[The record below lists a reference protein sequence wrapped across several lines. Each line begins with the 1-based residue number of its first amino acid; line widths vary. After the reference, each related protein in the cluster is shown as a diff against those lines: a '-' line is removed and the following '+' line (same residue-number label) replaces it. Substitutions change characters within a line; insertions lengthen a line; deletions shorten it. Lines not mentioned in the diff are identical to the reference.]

1 MNDQQQSR
9 ADALTD
15 EHIATLKL
23 AARAV
28 TPQDID
34 GAERIESRP
43 DGSYITC
50 PACEGEGCIPFES
63 DYCNYDHL
71 AIGVQFYGVGTEP
84 GAAEAYFRAAKP
96 ATILALLDRL
106 DRAESALAA
115 PPEWAADRAHVASL
129 GKPVVGIE
137 SRRHR
142 ALRDLLDALAEVIPE
157 GCTPTDARMLRE
169 ANHALAAEND
179 ALRCAL
185 RPFARVVS
193 TDKLSWAMVEYCVR
207 GDPEKQT
214 FQAPQMQRAFN
225 RAADIL
231 RAESSQ
237 PAAPPIVSAPASD
250 ARECLMD
257 VVSHHHD
264 FVTACKSIKGELHA
278 CGAHDSAAYWQ
289 KQIDVLDR
297 MKAQAERALATSVNE
312 TGAEGPAIELLRKFM
327 EYRDSD
333 YVPNVLFDCARTIID
348 NAMAAAAPADE
359 RASGMPDE
367 VRDSMMDSQYL
378 AGVTAGWNA
387 ANADDPN
394 AALKKIHDAYSG
406 YLNPLRDWQKAGR
419 PGAPATPAM
428 ADERAECIAW
438 ANANGFPK
446 YHESMCA
453 AWEERA
459 RRAAASPAAEVVR
472 LQHVATA
479 EGGGK
484 LRWMTGRRPRDC
496 ELYAMPDGGRA
507 PATLYTAPQPAQ
519 ADAPARIEALRK
531 GLFEA
536 RDAMRVMSNWAKKSD
551 PAGHSWAVRM
561 MDRASA
567 VLNGESSTAQ
577 ADALGEEAYVAKRMT
592 ETLATV
598 YTTIIG
604 DDEVDTD
611 DGLNAIERVVR
622 AAQVLRLEVDLYR
635 AQADAPAEAREPIA
649 WVTDDDRAI
658 TAAQKQRA
666 LADGGAT
673 ASSVR
678 PYSIP
683 CYAVSAPADAG
694 EARLTDAARDMLA
707 ERRRQVEA
715 EGWTPEHDDQYQHGA
730 IALAAACYAANAG
743 GVAWADPLPSF
754 WPWMHNWWKPT
765 TPRRDLV
772 KAGALI
778 LAELERLDRAALLN
792 GADHDQ

>member
-1 MNDQQQSR
+1 MNDQQQIR

-63 DYCNYDHL
+63 DYCNYDHV

-106 DRAESALAA
+106 ERAESALAA
-115 PPEWAADRAHVASL
+115 PP
-129 GKPVVGIE
+129 
-137 SRRHR
+137 
-142 ALRDLLDALAEVIPE
+142 
-157 GCTPTDARMLRE
+157 
-169 ANHALAAEND
+169 
-179 ALRCAL
+179 
-185 RPFARVVS
+185 
-193 TDKLSWAMVEYCVR
+193 VE
-207 GDPEKQT
+207 
-214 FQAPQMQRAFN
+214 
-225 RAADIL
+225 
-231 RAESSQ
+231 Q
-237 PAAPPIVSAPASD
+237 P
-250 ARECLMD
+250 
-257 VVSHHHD
+257 
-264 FVTACKSIKGELHA
+264 
-278 CGAHDSAAYWQ
+278 
-289 KQIDVLDR
+289 
-297 MKAQAERALATSVNE
+297 
-312 TGAEGPAIELLRKFM
+312 
-327 EYRDSD
+327 
-333 YVPNVLFDCARTIID
+333 
-348 NAMAAAAPADE
+348 AAAPADE
-359 RASGMPDE
+359 RAAFVKVIGYERPDTDG
-367 VRDSMMDSQYL
+367 VAQDAWDSQRATWL
-378 AGVTAGWNA
+378 E
-387 ANADDPN
+387 
-394 AALKKIHDAYSG
+394 ALEYA
-406 YLNPLRDWQKAGR
+406 
-419 PGAPATPAM
+419 
-428 ADERAECIAW
+428 
-438 ANANGFPK
+438 
-446 YHESMCA
+446 
-453 AWEERA
+453 
-459 RRAAASPAAEVVR
+459 RAAASPAAEAVALTDEGIIQLFEEKADVDLEVYHGIAASTVLSFAR
-472 LQHVATA
+472 ALLAAPQPAQAASPAAERVTDALQALSADVHTLGDGWANDEAMIGLAKKYLQVEPKPASPELSLWRDFVLLAVTDAAPQPAQAASPAAVIPAGWMLVPKHRGTKPLSELIIAASLACVENRLMDDDDRHELAQYADQLQHTPTVSLA
-479 EGGGK
+479 EK
-484 LRWMTGRRPRDC
+484 PIAWVRKHLDTGELSGDWLWDDVIEQCRKDSGVWFPLGVLGARPALPEEPAAIHQVIHQVWVEETSSWADVTPAYYAERQPSNRRRV
-496 ELYAMPDGGRA
+496 Y
-507 PATLYTAPQPAQ
+507 YAPQPAQ
-519 ADAPARIEALRK
+519 ADAPAETRAKSISDEMMDLADRLGSEWKDVDPRAWQHLLVYAPAEAFPYQK
-531 GLFEA
+531 TFNAIAAATSVEGGHVSISVKAF
-536 RDAMRVMSNWAKKSD
+536 RDAF
-551 PAGHSWAVRM
+551 GGAV
-561 MDRASA
+561 
-567 VLNGESSTAQ
+567 
-577 ADALGEEAYVAKRMT
+577 
-592 ETLATV
+592 
-598 YTTIIG
+598 
-604 DDEVDTD
+604 
-611 DGLNAIERVVR
+611 
-622 AAQVLRLEVDLYR
+622 
-635 AQADAPAEAREPIA
+635 AEAREPIA

>member
-63 DYCNYDHL
+63 DYCNYDHV

-106 DRAESALAA
+106 ERAESALAA
-115 PPEWAADRAHVASL
+115 PP
-129 GKPVVGIE
+129 
-137 SRRHR
+137 
-142 ALRDLLDALAEVIPE
+142 
-157 GCTPTDARMLRE
+157 
-169 ANHALAAEND
+169 
-179 ALRCAL
+179 
-185 RPFARVVS
+185 
-193 TDKLSWAMVEYCVR
+193 VE
-207 GDPEKQT
+207 
-214 FQAPQMQRAFN
+214 
-225 RAADIL
+225 
-231 RAESSQ
+231 Q
-237 PAAPPIVSAPASD
+237 P
-250 ARECLMD
+250 
-257 VVSHHHD
+257 
-264 FVTACKSIKGELHA
+264 
-278 CGAHDSAAYWQ
+278 
-289 KQIDVLDR
+289 
-297 MKAQAERALATSVNE
+297 
-312 TGAEGPAIELLRKFM
+312 
-327 EYRDSD
+327 
-333 YVPNVLFDCARTIID
+333 
-348 NAMAAAAPADE
+348 AAAPADE
-359 RASGMPDE
+359 RAALPQIPDLVKATAWLTMCLRTELSRLDDTTHKALDE
-367 VRDSMMDSQYL
+367 VEAQLSCVR
-378 AGVTAGWNA
+378 AITN
-387 ANADDPN
+387 
-394 AALKKIHDAYSG
+394 
-406 YLNPLRDWQKAGR
+406 
-419 PGAPATPAM
+419 GAIDYEAMVPA
-428 ADERAECIAW
+428 
-438 ANANGFPK
+438 
-446 YHESMCA
+446 
-453 AWEERA
+453 
-459 RRAAASPAAEVVR
+459 RAAASPAAEEDPYNTWWKETLKHGHANGPWSATNVNRYRAIPDGWMLVPKHHGTKPLAELIIAASLACVENR
-472 LQHVATA
+472 LMEDDDRHELAQFADQLQSMPSEATV
-479 EGGGK
+479 
-484 LRWMTGRRPRDC
+484 TTTRPRWTRNEIDGLLDDADRLSRHPGKASGTIFDC
-496 ELYAMPDGGRA
+496 ACVIRELLA
-507 PATLYTAPQPAQ
+507 APQPAQ
-519 ADAPARIEALRK
+519 ADAPLRIEALRK

-536 RDAMRVMSNWAKKSD
+536 RDAMRVMSNWVKKSD

-567 VLNGESSTAQ
+567 VLNGE
-577 ADALGEEAYVAKRMT
+577 ADA
-592 ETLATV
+592 
-598 YTTIIG
+598 
-604 DDEVDTD
+604 
-611 DGLNAIERVVR
+611 
-622 AAQVLRLEVDLYR
+622 
-635 AQADAPAEAREPIA
+635 AQADAPAEARAKSISDEMMDLADRLGSEWKDGDPRAWQHLLVYAPAEAFPYQKTFNAIAAATSVEGGHVSISVKAFRDAFGGAVAEAREPIA

>member
-1 MNDQQQSR
+1 MNDQQQNR

-63 DYCNYDHL
+63 DYCNYDHV

-96 ATILALLDRL
+96 ATILALLERL
-106 DRAESALAA
+106 ERLERAESALAA
-115 PPEWAADRAHVASL
+115 PP
-129 GKPVVGIE
+129 
-137 SRRHR
+137 
-142 ALRDLLDALAEVIPE
+142 
-157 GCTPTDARMLRE
+157 
-169 ANHALAAEND
+169 
-179 ALRCAL
+179 
-185 RPFARVVS
+185 
-193 TDKLSWAMVEYCVR
+193 VE
-207 GDPEKQT
+207 
-214 FQAPQMQRAFN
+214 
-225 RAADIL
+225 
-231 RAESSQ
+231 Q

-312 TGAEGPAIELLRKFM
+312 TGAEGPAIKLLREFM

-333 YVPNVLFDCARTIID
+333 YVPNVLFDRARTIID

-359 RASGMPDE
+359 RAPFDLTDMEWLSVFERVSATIPNVFGGYMK
-367 VRDSMMDSQYL
+367 VR
-378 AGVTAGWNA
+378 A
-387 ANADDPN
+387 AFARE
-394 AALKKIHDAYSG
+394 AIKL
-406 YLNPLRDWQKAGR
+406 
-419 PGAPATPAM
+419 
-428 ADERAECIAW
+428 ADEA
-438 ANANGFPK
+438 
-446 YHESMCA
+446 
-453 AWEERA
+453 
-459 RRAAASPAAEVVR
+459 RAAASPTAEVVR
-472 LQHVATA
+472 LEHVATA
-479 EGGGK
+479 EDGGK

-496 ELYAMPDGGRA
+496 ELYARPDGGRV
-507 PATLYTAPQPAQ
+507 PATLYATPQP
-519 ADAPARIEALRK
+519 
-531 GLFEA
+531 
-536 RDAMRVMSNWAKKSD
+536 
-551 PAGHSWAVRM
+551 
-561 MDRASA
+561 
-567 VLNGESSTAQ
+567 
-577 ADALGEEAYVAKRMT
+577 
-592 ETLATV
+592 
-598 YTTIIG
+598 
-604 DDEVDTD
+604 
-611 DGLNAIERVVR
+611 
-622 AAQVLRLEVDLYR
+622 
-635 AQADAPAEAREPIA
+635 AQADAPAEAREPLNEVLFGNDEA
-649 WVTDDDRAI
+649 LEMAADALDRLGQDS
-658 TAAQKQRA
+658 AAAGVRA
-666 LADGGAT
+666 LRMLAHKM
-673 ASSVR
+673 R
-678 PYSIP
+678 
-683 CYAVSAPADAG
+683 SAPADAG

>member
-63 DYCNYDHL
+63 DYCNYDHV

-106 DRAESALAA
+106 ERAESALAA
-115 PPEWAADRAHVASL
+115 PP
-129 GKPVVGIE
+129 
-137 SRRHR
+137 
-142 ALRDLLDALAEVIPE
+142 
-157 GCTPTDARMLRE
+157 
-169 ANHALAAEND
+169 
-179 ALRCAL
+179 
-185 RPFARVVS
+185 
-193 TDKLSWAMVEYCVR
+193 VE
-207 GDPEKQT
+207 
-214 FQAPQMQRAFN
+214 
-225 RAADIL
+225 
-231 RAESSQ
+231 Q

-257 VVSHHHD
+257 VVSHHQD

-297 MKAQAERALATSVNE
+297 MKAQAERALATSANE

-348 NAMAAAAPADE
+348 NAMAAAALADETPEGCTPADARMLRE
-359 RASGMPDE
+359 ANHALATENDALRRTLRPFARVVSTDKLSWAMVEYCVEGDPEKQTFQAPQMQRAFN
-367 VRDSMMDSQYL
+367 R
-378 AGVTAGWNA
+378 A
-387 ANADDPN
+387 ADI
-394 AALKKIHDAYSG
+394 L
-406 YLNPLRDWQKAGR
+406 
-419 PGAPATPAM
+419 
-428 ADERAECIAW
+428 RAEPSQPAAAPHYEVSGGGEWFAATEAQYNAWSGKKRIATI
-438 ANANGFPK
+438 
-446 YHESMCA
+446 
-453 AWEERA
+453 
-459 RRAAASPAAEVVR
+459 AAASPAAESATEDHECLYENGDGVCRQCVELAKHR
-472 LQHVATA
+472 RGAASPVAEEMRDAAMRTVQA
-479 EGGGK
+479 MGLVYTPGSD
-484 LRWMTGRRPRDC
+484 RWRPN
-496 ELYAMPDGGRA
+496 A
-507 PATLYTAPQPAQ
+507 APQP
-519 ADAPARIEALRK
+519 
-531 GLFEA
+531 
-536 RDAMRVMSNWAKKSD
+536 
-551 PAGHSWAVRM
+551 
-561 MDRASA
+561 
-567 VLNGESSTAQ
+567 AQ

-598 YTTIIG
+598 YATIIG

-635 AQADAPAEAREPIA
+635 AQADAQAEAREPIA

>member
-63 DYCNYDHL
+63 DYCNYDHV

-106 DRAESALAA
+106 ERAESALAA
-115 PPEWAADRAHVASL
+115 PP
-129 GKPVVGIE
+129 
-137 SRRHR
+137 
-142 ALRDLLDALAEVIPE
+142 
-157 GCTPTDARMLRE
+157 
-169 ANHALAAEND
+169 
-179 ALRCAL
+179 
-185 RPFARVVS
+185 
-193 TDKLSWAMVEYCVR
+193 VE
-207 GDPEKQT
+207 
-214 FQAPQMQRAFN
+214 
-225 RAADIL
+225 
-231 RAESSQ
+231 Q

-297 MKAQAERALATSVNE
+297 MKAQAERALATSANE

-348 NAMAAAAPADE
+348 NAMAAAALADETPEGCTPADARMLRE
-359 RASGMPDE
+359 ANHALATENDALRRTLRPFARVVSTDKLSWAMVEYCLEGDPEKQTFQAPQMQRAFNRAADILRAEP
-367 VRDSMMDSQYL
+367 SQP
-378 AGVTAGWNA
+378 A
-387 ANADDPN
+387 A
-394 AALKKIHDAYSG
+394 
-406 YLNPLRDWQKAGR
+406 
-419 PGAPATPAM
+419 AP

-438 ANANGFPK
+438 AIANGFTK

-459 RRAAASPAAEVVR
+459 RRAAASPGAEAVALTDEGIIQLFEEKADVDLEVYHGIAASTV
-472 LQHVATA
+472 LSFA
-479 EGGGK
+479 
-484 LRWMTGRRPRDC
+484 
-496 ELYAMPDGGRA
+496 RA
-507 PATLYTAPQPAQ
+507 LLAAPQPAQ
-519 ADAPARIEALRK
+519 ADAPAEAC
-531 GLFEA
+531 
-536 RDAMRVMSNWAKKSD
+536 
-551 PAGHSWAVRM
+551 
-561 MDRASA
+561 
-567 VLNGESSTAQ
+567 
-577 ADALGEEAYVAKRMT
+577 
-592 ETLATV
+592 
-598 YTTIIG
+598 
-604 DDEVDTD
+604 
-611 DGLNAIERVVR
+611 
-622 AAQVLRLEVDLYR
+622 
-635 AQADAPAEAREPIA
+635 EPIA